1 LLAQFIA
8 LRHEVNLQTRAT
20 RAQQEQNVVTLE
32 DLRAAL
38 DLLRRSQEGTKQAD
52 RESQDEIMRP
62 LLKTLI
68 DVNDALA
75 LAEREVRR
83 LRENV
88 QTPLEQLTTPAA
100 SPPATRPRATSF
112 WSRILGGGSAFREP
126 LALQTESAPAEAERL
141 QRQETAA
148 RVRQLLE
155 SVLTGYT
162 MSLQR
167 LERALHQ
174 SGLDRISCVGEAF
187 DPEKMEVVAVAAG
200 TGRPPGEVVE
210 EARRGYLWRG
220 RVFRYAQVC
229 VAKDTESNANRH
241 EAS

>member
-1 LLAQFIA
+1 MSEPAPSSVAGQPASNGQEGLTAEAIESVLADFRTWLQHQPTPATQPAPDAESPVDLHTLLAQFIA

-38 DLLRRSQEGTKQAD
+38 DLLRRSQEGAKQAD

-88 QTPLEQLTTPAA
+88 QR
-100 SPPATRPRATSF
+100 S
-112 WSRILGGGSAFREP
+112 
-126 LALQTESAPAEAERL
+126 
-141 QRQETAA
+141 
-148 RVRQLLE
+148 
-155 SVLTGYT
+155 
-162 MSLQR
+162 
-167 LERALHQ
+167 
-174 SGLDRISCVGEAF
+174 
-187 DPEKMEVVAVAAG
+187 
-200 TGRPPGEVVE
+200 
-210 EARRGYLWRG
+210 
-220 RVFRYAQVC
+220 
-229 VAKDTESNANRH
+229 
-241 EAS
+241 